1 MTEIPRA
8 GASAVAIIETPD
20 AFILEGRPH
29 IPGKLANSGRV
40 GLFGGHIEPDQ
51 TPYDAIR
58 TELDQELD
66 FRFEGPLL
74 LLEAGDV
81 ESQNKHGEQAVRHV
95 SLFHV
100 AVASAA
106 ELNMQ
111 VQGSIVEVT
120 KTVEGVEA
128 YKQRMT
134 PYTFSVL
141 RRAVTTTFLQ

>member
-20 AFILEGRPH
+20 AFILEGRPD

-66 FRFEGPLL
+66 FRFEGPLQ

-81 ESQNKHGEQAVRHV
+81 ESQNKHGEQVVRHV

-141 RRAVTTTFLQ
+141 RRAVTTTSLQ